1 MQPDAKQLEDISNI
15 RDGMIRLSQ
24 TALLA
29 VELLDAKIEDEEL
42 DGRSE
47 TTETRTVL
55 EQVQN
60 LSLEI
65 SEELDA
71 YQERYS
77 GV

>member
-1 MQPDAKQLEDISNI
+1 MQPDPRQLEDISGI
-15 RDGMIRLSQ
+15 RDAVIRMSQ

-29 VELLDAKIEDEEL
+29 VELLDAKIEDEDL
-42 DGRSE
+42 DGSSE
-47 TTETRTVL
+47 ATETRKVL

-77 GV
+77 NS

>member
-1 MQPDAKQLEDISNI
+1 MQPSPQQLEDICII
-15 RDGMIRLSQ
+15 RDAMIRMSQ
-24 TALLA
+24 TAPLA
-29 VELLDAKIEDEEL
+29 VELLDAKIEDKDL

-47 TTETRTVL
+47 ATETRTVL

-71 YQERYS
+71 YQELYS
-77 GV
+77 NS

>member
-1 MQPDAKQLEDISNI
+1 MQSHPRQLEDISNI
-15 RDGMIRLSQ
+15 RDAVIRMSQ

-29 VELLDAKIEDEEL
+29 VELLDAKIEDEHL

-47 TTETRTVL
+47 TTETRKVL
-55 EQVQN
+55 EQMQT

-77 GV
+77 NS